1 MTKFKTKI
9 VQRIVN
15 GIEFFELLL
24 PDGRAVAS
32 GSLSHCWDEREQWE
46 RALKMSGPQRC
57 QQCKQ
62 WIFSETIGSPDTP
75 EWHCRHGFTPTPD
88 CQEMADYNDECKR
101 KYYREHPEE
110 LQLQLNF
117 K

>member
-1 MTKFKTKI
+1 MTEFKTKI
-9 VQRIVN
+9 VQRVVN

-46 RALKMSGPQRC
+46 RVLELDSPNRC
-57 QQCKQ
+57 KQCKQ
-62 WIFSETIGSPDTP
+62 WIFSRTLGSPDTP
-75 EWHCRHGFTPTPD
+75 EWHCRHGFKPTAD
-88 CQEMADYNDECKR
+88 CQEMADHNDELIR
-101 KYYREHPEE
+101 KHYREHPEE

-117 K
+117 T